1 MTTCKTCDERPEVMG
16 ALVNGKCFLCRDDEA
31 REDEAKWLASQN
43 QTMTRD
49 EHREMLEGRKRTI
62 LREGENL

>member
-1 MTTCKTCDERPEVMG
+1 MNTCKTCGERPEVMG

-43 QTMTRD
+43 QTMTND
-49 EHREMLEGRKRTI
+49 EHAEYWKNHKEQIAR
-62 LREGENL
+62 NDP